1 MNYNDHSKLEGKHA
15 FLSASKNSWLN
26 KDENQILDSYARQYV
41 KDIGTALHDIAR
53 KHIKHRIKMTK
64 ASKRE
69 IMLSLVEDYYIPVI
83 AIERGI
89 DFDGVFE
96 NLVVYVNDAISYRM
110 VPEQIL
116 YYSDLCFGTAD
127 AITDINSILLKKE
140 LKIFDLK
147 TGTTPVHIEQLLI
160 YAALFCL
167 EYNVRPGDLT
177 IELRIY
183 QTQKDEVICMH
194 PTAED
199 IAPIVDKIVSIN
211 KNIDS
216 MLKEK

>member
-15 FLSASKNSWLN
+15 FLSASQNSWLN
-26 KDENQILDSYARQYV
+26 KDEDQILNSYARQYV
-41 KDIGTALHDIAR
+41 KEIGTALHDIAR
-53 KHIKHRIKMTK
+53 KHVKHRIKMTK
-64 ASKRE
+64 AAKRE
-69 IMLSLVEDYYIPVI
+69 VMLSLVEDYHIPEI

-96 NLVVYVNDAISYRM
+96 NVVVYVNDSINHRM
-110 VPEQIL
+110 MPEQIL

-127 AITDINSILLKKE
+127 AISNLDSVLIKKE

-167 EYNVRPGDLT
+167 EYNVRPGDLD

-183 QTQKDEVICMH
+183 QTQKDEVVCMH

-199 IAPIVDKIVSIN
+199 IAPIMDKIVSIN
-211 KNIDS
+211 KNINN

>member
-15 FLSASKNSWLN
+15 FLGASKNSWLN
-26 KDENQILDSYARQYV
+26 KDEEQILDSYARQYV
-41 KDIGTALHDIAR
+41 KEIGTALHDIAR
-53 KHIKHRIKMTK
+53 KHIKHKIKMTK

-69 IMLSLVEDYYIPVI
+69 IMLALVEDYHIPEI
-83 AIERGI
+83 AIDRGI

-96 NLVVYVNDAISYRM
+96 NLVIYVNDAIGYRM

-127 AITDINSILLKKE
+127 GISDINTVLLKKE

-147 TGTTPVHIEQLLI
+147 TGVAPVHIEQLLI

-167 EYNVRPGDLT
+167 EYDMRPGELD

-183 QTQKDEVICMH
+183 QTQKDEVACMH

-199 IAPIVDKIVSIN
+199 IVPIMDKIVSIN
-211 KNIDS
+211 KNINNII
-216 MLKEK
+216 KEK

>member
-194 PTAED
+194 PTAEN
-199 IAPIVDKIVSIN
+199 IAPIMDKIVSIN

>member
-199 IAPIVDKIVSIN
+199 IAPIMDKIVSIN